1 MRCHYGLSYIRP
13 VEFLSLSEVQEMTVK
28 ASPDGKDV
36 LARLS
41 TGFGESLIHQ
51 LALLE
56 VALSYC

>member
-1 MRCHYGLSYIRP
+1 MKA
-13 VEFLSLSEVQEMTVK
+13 FL
-28 ASPDGKDV
+28 DGKDV

-41 TGFGESLIHQ
+41 TGFGKSLIHQ